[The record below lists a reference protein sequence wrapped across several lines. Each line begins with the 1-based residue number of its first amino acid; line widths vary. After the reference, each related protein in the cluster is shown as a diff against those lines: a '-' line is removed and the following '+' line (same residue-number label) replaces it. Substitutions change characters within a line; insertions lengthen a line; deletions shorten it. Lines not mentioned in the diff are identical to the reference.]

1 MMGLQSSGERWA
13 SFLQVKLIPAARSI
27 IGFEAEQLAELRA
40 SLGADVDILSESAE
54 PFAVGH
60 VVSHVSRGRG
70 TVTEHMPG
78 DLFGSEGRVKV
89 VFDSG
94 EEHRYCDATPTV
106 APNPPSVQCPM
117 PNAPCPMPNAQCPNP
132 QPPTPQPI
140 THNPQRSPS
149 LLGPRPRQVQ
159 PEVAAE
165 A

>member
-117 PNAPCPMPNAQCPNP
+117 PNAPCPMPNAQCPMP
-132 QPPTPQPI
+132 QPPTPNPP
-140 THNPQRSPS
+140 THNP
-149 LLGPRPRQVQ
+149 
-159 PEVAAE
+159 
-165 A
+165 